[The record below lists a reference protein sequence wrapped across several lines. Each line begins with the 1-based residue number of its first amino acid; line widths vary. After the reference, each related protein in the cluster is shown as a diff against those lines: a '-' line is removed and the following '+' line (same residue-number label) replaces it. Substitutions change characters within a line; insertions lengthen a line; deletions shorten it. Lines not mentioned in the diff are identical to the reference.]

1 MAGAGAAAQAEVKA
15 CVKALQNKPEFK
27 AENKGIYV
35 EVASP
40 VDGKYSAQRFEIKDN
55 GAPTVA
61 DDKLPAGSTYYKVDE
76 TVPALGG
83 GNRKNRKSSRKN
95 RKSSKKNR
103 KSRSSRRSRK

>member
-1 MAGAGAAAQAEVKA
+1 MGDAGAAAQAEVKA

-27 AENKGIYV
+27 AEYKGIYV

-40 VDGKYSAQRFEIKDN
+40 VDGKYSAQRFEIKDD
-55 GAPTVA
+55 GTSTVA
-61 DDKLPAGSTYYKVDE
+61 DDKLPAGSTYYKV
-76 TVPALGG
+76 VPALGG

-95 RKSSKKNR
+95 RKSSRRNR